1 MMVIGHILMFVI
13 AEAEYSLTET
23 VTIPSHEDVDN
34 DSLSNLLEFES
45 GLQPVAAL
53 PPAEIG

>member
-1 MMVIGHILMFVI
+1 MVFVI

-23 VTIPSHEDVDN
+23 VTIPSHEEVDN
-34 DSLSNLLEFES
+34 DSLNNLLEFES

-53 PPAEIG
+53 PPAETG